1 MESIHFC
8 GGLPRS
14 GSTVLMNILGQNSS
28 VFTTGTCALYD
39 ILSNNI
45 VTSTRS
51 TKPLL
56 AMSVDQADR
65 AMYGFVHGAVKGWF
79 EALTDK
85 PTIISKRHGWSS
97 LFHLF
102 PQSKF
107 ICLVRDIRDVIES
120 LEKINRNTS
129 ILHSYDE
136 QHGTLVPAMCLN
148 EKYAYYFHSPR
159 CVSTILQLEIV
170 RMIEIH
176 RQDPSKVMFIRYEDF
191 TKEPNKTLKDIYG
204 FLGINPV
211 THNLLNIPQS
221 ELIEHDNLYH
231 PTRADHRTHSE
242 FKYYTE
248 PQRILPDGFH
258 ERIIQDNRW
267 FYETFYPDV
276 LS

>member
-97 LFHLF
+97 FF
-102 PQSKF
+102 MGQ
-107 ICLVRDIRDVIES
+107 
-120 LEKINRNTS
+120 
-129 ILHSYDE
+129 
-136 QHGTLVPAMCLN
+136 M
-148 EKYAYYFHSPR
+148 
-159 CVSTILQLEIV
+159 
-170 RMIEIH
+170 
-176 RQDPSKVMFIRYEDF
+176 
-191 TKEPNKTLKDIYG
+191 EP
-204 FLGINPV
+204 
-211 THNLLNIPQS
+211 
-221 ELIEHDNLYH
+221 
-231 PTRADHRTHSE
+231 
-242 FKYYTE
+242 
-248 PQRILPDGFH
+248 
-258 ERIIQDNRW
+258 
-267 FYETFYPDV
+267 
-276 LS
+276 